1 MLWVKNQPYGPSK
14 SGFEAMSAGHAEEFF
29 SEGITV
35 NVVVPGGPADTPM
48 ISANFVHDRKDLVS
62 PEAMTY
68 PTLWLC
74 SREGEGITGNRY
86 LAGLWN
92 PEKSLEEN
100 RKITEAPIAWPG
112 LAQNPVWPGGKPND
126 K

>member
-1 MLWVKNQPYGPSK
+1 M
-14 SGFEAMSAGHAEEFF
+14 
-29 SEGITV
+29 
-35 NVVVPGGPADTPM
+35 VPGGPADTPM
-48 ISANFVHDRKDLVS
+48 ISANFAHDRKDLVS

-86 LAGLWN
+86 LAALWN

-100 RKITEAPIAWPG
+100 TKITESPIAWPG